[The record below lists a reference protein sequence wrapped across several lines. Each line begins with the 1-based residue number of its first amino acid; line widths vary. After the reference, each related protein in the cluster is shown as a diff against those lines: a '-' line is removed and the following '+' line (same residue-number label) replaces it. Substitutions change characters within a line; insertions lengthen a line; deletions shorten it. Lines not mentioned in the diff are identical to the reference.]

1 MHAAGP
7 HDERP
12 DGSLTTLRML
22 ELEGVDD
29 LSAEAFRAFVTT
41 ARLHFKHM
49 VASMAGS
56 RTHHGQAMCLR
67 LLSVDDGASQR
78 DIARVLHVAPP
89 TVSKMLTAME
99 RAGLVERRPDAA
111 DQRLTRVF
119 LTAAGREREREMGIA
134 VGEYVN
140 ATFATLPADE
150 RRELVRLLE
159 KLRDSIARTGAE
171 QEDGR

>member
-1 MHAAGP
+1 MP
-7 HDERP
+7 
-12 DGSLTTLRML
+12 
-22 ELEGVDD
+22 ELHGVDD
-29 LSAEAFRAFVTT
+29 LSAEAYRAFVTT

-111 DQRLTRVF
+111 DQRLTRVY
-119 LTAAGREREREMGIA
+119 LTESGREREREMGRA

-140 ATFATLPADE
+140 ATFATLPEDE

>member
-1 MHAAGP
+1 MHASES
-7 HDERP
+7 HDARP

-41 ARLHFKHM
+41 ARLHFKR
-49 VASMAGS
+49 VVTSMAGS

-67 LLSVDDGASQR
+67 LLSVDDGATQR
-78 DIARVLHVAPP
+78 DIASVLHVTPP
-89 TVSKMLTAME
+89 TVSKMLTALE

-111 DQRLTRVF
+111 DQRLTRVY
-119 LTAAGREREREMGIA
+119 LTDAGREREREMGRA

-140 ATFATLPADE
+140 ATFATLSEGE
-150 RRELVRLLE
+150 RREFVRLLE
-159 KLRDSIARTGAE
+159 KLRESIARAGAE
-171 QEDGR
+171 EEGR